1 MPSGGRHGNLSYCPA
16 GSVYFLVWSEE
27 SVAKKG
33 SKAGFWSKDNPIL
46 NYLKAT
52 RAEVRKVN
60 WPTRQEA
67 LRLTMVVLAVTIFMA
82 LILGALDYLF
92 AQLIGFIIRSV

>member
-1 MPSGGRHGNLSYCPA
+1 M
-16 GSVYFLVWSEE
+16 
-27 SVAKKG
+27 AKTE

-46 NYLKAT
+46 TYFKAT

-60 WPTRQEA
+60 WPTRREA
-67 LRLTMVVLAVTIFMA
+67 LRLTMVVLAVTICMA

-92 AQLIGFIIRSV
+92 AQFISFIIRSV

>member
-1 MPSGGRHGNLSYCPA
+1 M
-16 GSVYFLVWSEE
+16 
-27 SVAKKG
+27 AKKG
-33 SKAGFWSKDNPIL
+33 SSAGFWSKDNPIL

-52 RAEVRKVN
+52 RAEVKKVN

-67 LRLTMVVLAVTIFMA
+67 LRLTMVVLAVTVSMA
-82 LILGALDYLF
+82 LILGALDYVF